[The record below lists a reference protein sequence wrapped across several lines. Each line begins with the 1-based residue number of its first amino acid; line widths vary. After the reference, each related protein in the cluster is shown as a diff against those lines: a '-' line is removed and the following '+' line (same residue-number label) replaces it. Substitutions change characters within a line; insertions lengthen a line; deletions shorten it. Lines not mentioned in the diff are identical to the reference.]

1 MTKAKKDAK
10 SKRSTKKALAPQ
22 RRKPATPAAP
32 SPSATGVDPRR
43 NIDVPDDHRTH
54 HRVVAEL
61 SSSGVV
67 GNASILGAMSQSA
80 FEDYSLTENT
90 FALQRLIKASKAGD
104 TGLADTLLVSQA
116 CTLNSIFVEC
126 MRRSGSNMGLCPQMM
141 ETYMR
146 LGLKAQSQCRAT
158 LESLSKIKN
167 PPNATFVK
175 QANIAHNQ
183 QVNNGQAESA
193 RTETTRSPPIELLE
207 EGHGEGV
214 DASSA
219 STAGRGDPHME
230 TVGEVHRTQVD

>member
-1 MTKAKKDAK
+1 MTESKKGGKAPRRIKKERPAK
-10 SKRSTKKALAPQ
+10 RQKAAAL
-22 RRKPATPAAP
+22 AAP
-32 SPSATGVDPRR
+32 SPSATEVDPRR

-54 HRVVAEL
+54 HQVVAEL
-61 SSSGVV
+61 SSSGIV
-67 GNASILGAMSQSA
+67 GNASILGAMSRFT

-104 TGLADTLLVSQA
+104 TGLADTLLVAQA
-116 CTLNSIFVEC
+116 SVLNSIFLEC
-126 MRRSGSNMGLCPQMM
+126 TRRAANNMGEYPEAM

-158 LESLSKIKN
+158 MESLSKIKN

-183 QVNNGQAESA
+183 QVNNGQAEPA
-193 RTETTRSPPIELLE
+193 RTETIRNTPIELLE

-214 DASSA
+214 DASA
-219 STAGRGDPHME
+219 TGAPGRGDPHME
-230 TVGEVHRTQVD
+230 TVGEVHGAQDG

>member
-1 MTKAKKDAK
+1 MTKAQKGAK
-10 SKRSTKKALAPQ
+10 AKRSTKKALAPK
-22 RRKPATPAAP
+22 RRKPPVPVAP
-32 SPSATGVDPRR
+32 NPSATEVDPRR

-54 HRVVAEL
+54 HQVVAQL

-67 GNASILGAMSQSA
+67 GNASILGAMSRFA

-90 FALQRLIKASKAGD
+90 FALQRLIKVSKAGD
-104 TGLADTLLVSQA
+104 TGLADTLLVAQA
-116 CTLNSIFVEC
+116 CTLNSIYLEC
-126 MRRSGSNMGLCPQMM
+126 VRRSALNMGECPEAM

-193 RTETTRSPPIELLE
+193 RTETTRNPPMELLE
-207 EGHGEGV
+207 EGHGERV
-214 DASSA
+214 DASA
-219 STAGRGDPHME
+219 TSTPGRGDPHME
-230 TVGEVHRTQVD
+230 TVGEVHGPQDD